1 MAYLSYEESNLQD
14 EGLKKKKLLAF
25 ISYWVIM
32 LVFTGIIARI
42 YSLIVYGTYNT
53 EFVTN
58 PDLPQYTRI
67 LSASNFYVYLIITLV
82 IILLLRTFFLHEIT
96 LFKEKPGYII
106 GLGVAFYGLGF
117 ISLIVVS
124 SILQAAGITDQT
136 SNNQSFI
143 ETMLKQYPFYTVVV
157 TIIFAPIVEEVIFR
171 GIVFSF
177 FEKLN
182 LKYRL
187 NTVLAFVVSSSFF
200 GLIHVTD
207 ELFTN
212 FGRGLLLGLPY
223 ITLGLVMA
231 TVFYLTKSLFASIIT
246 HFIQN
251 FISIMM
257 SLLLIYNPDLL
268 GETTGSLVTFMSNL
282 LKHLF

>member
-82 IILLLRTFFLHEIT
+82 IILLLRTFFWHEIT

-106 GLGVAFYGLGF
+106 GLGVTFYGVGF